1 MAVKGLPFIVLAVGD
16 DLFGLYGSECRDELL
31 IGTPPSSPPS
41 LISCMW
47 LLCMLSSMEEK
58 KNEDEDDFV
67 KVADNEGMEGDAGSQ
82 CDRACTH

>member
-1 MAVKGLPFIVLAVGD
+1 
-16 DLFGLYGSECRDELL
+16 
-31 IGTPPSSPPS
+31 
-41 LISCMW
+41 MW